1 MRLIEIFK
9 EQKDFQKYFYDPD
22 NISDEDKIKFTK
34 EYILSMHK
42 ELSEILDTL
51 SWKLHRKEDKAK
63 STHNTLEEI
72 IDCFKFLLNLCIIWG
87 IDDDKFVKEFFRKS
101 MVVRQRYNQEILQ
114 VISNTDKVCAID
126 LDDTLADSSKY
137 FVDVYHRENCTGTPY
152 KNRAELKKSLNT
164 LVYEEYKSWYRES
177 GEKVN
182 IPIMSGAKE
191 LCDYLKSIGYK
202 IVIIS
207 ARPYEKYNRIFPDTL
222 QWLNNNEIKYDA
234 VYFEKDKHIKILK
247 QLPNLSFVIEDNPEY
262 ANQIASQG
270 YKVYLLPNISEEKSE
285 TRIRES
291 LSDKNIIH
299 VESLN
304 KIIEIENEHSTK
316 KT

>member
-1 MRLIEIFK
+1 MF
-9 EQKDFQKYFYDPD
+9 
-22 NISDEDKIKFTK
+22 
-34 EYILSMHK
+34 
-42 ELSEILDTL
+42 
-51 SWKLHRKEDKAK
+51 
-63 STHNTLEEI
+63 
-72 IDCFKFLLNLCIIWG
+72 
-87 IDDDKFVKEFFRKS
+87 
-101 MVVRQRYNQEILQ
+101 
-114 VISNTDKVCAID
+114 
-126 LDDTLADSSKY
+126 
-137 FVDVYHRENCTGTPY
+137 
-152 KNRAELKKSLNT
+152 
-164 LVYEEYKSWYRES
+164 
-177 GEKVN
+177 
-182 IPIMSGAKE
+182 GAKK
-191 LCDYLKSIGYK
+191 LCDYLKSVGYK

-304 KIIEIENEHSTK
+304 KIIEIENEHST
-316 KT
+316 